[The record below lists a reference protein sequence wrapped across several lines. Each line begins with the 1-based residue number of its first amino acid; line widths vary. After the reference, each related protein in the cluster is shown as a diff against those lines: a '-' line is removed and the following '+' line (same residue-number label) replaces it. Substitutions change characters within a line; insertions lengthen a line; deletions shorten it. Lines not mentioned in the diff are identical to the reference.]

1 MAKKKFTGLSMKKLN
16 EVVQSPSVVKRLEN
30 RAAATLH
37 RTRAIAL
44 RAGATGFAR
53 ALRVT
58 TGTRP
63 GTRARS
69 GLKRTYARVGAPVN
83 RSIQL
88 TDSRSTLSRRQIL
101 RRGSRG

>member
-1 MAKKKFTGLSMKKLN
+1 MAKKFTGLSMKRLN
-16 EVVQSPSVVKRLEN
+16 KVVQLPSVVAALDN

-44 RAGATGFAR
+44 RAGAPGFAR

-63 GTRARS
+63 GTRAKR
-69 GLKRTYARVGAPVN
+69 GLKRTYARVGAPVD
-83 RSIQL
+83 RKIHLS
-88 TDSRSTLSRRQIL
+88 DSRSSLSRRQIL
-101 RRGSRG
+101 RRGARG